1 MEKVNNAKKNKKSDL
16 IKLIA
21 VVLIIGLGFFIAW
34 RTGLVEKIKDVEA
47 MQEFFKSYGFLG
59 YLIFILV
66 FIGSCVFMLPGSM
79 LTIIAGIAFG
89 PLFGGVVSLIGAT
102 LGATAAF
109 LVSKYVARGMIEDK
123 IGKNEMFKKIDDGVE
138 KNGTSFLILTRLVP
152 VFPFS
157 FQNYAYGLT
166 KINLGTYFIVSF
178 ICMAPG
184 AFIYAYMAGE
194 IVTNGFSVS
203 LLVKFA
209 VAGILLFLVSL
220 VPKYIAKK
228 KGINMDELK

>member
-1 MEKVNNAKKNKKSDL
+1 MSTKTGEVKNNNGM
-16 IKLIA
+16 IKLLIA
-21 VVLIIGLGFFIAW
+21 ISIIAIGFFVAYK
-34 RTGLVEKIKDVEA
+34 TGVVQKIQDVDA
-47 MQEFFKSYGFLG
+47 MQEFFKSFGIWG

-66 FIGSCVFMLPGSM
+66 FIAACVFMLPGSM

-89 PLFGGVVSLIGAT
+89 PVLGAILALAGAT

-123 IGKNEMFKKIDDGVE
+123 IGQNEMFRKIDDGVE

-166 KINLGTYFIVSF
+166 KINLSTYFIVSL

-194 IVTNGFSVS
+194 IVTNGFSVG

-209 VAGILLFLVSL
+209 AAGTILFLISL
-220 VPKYIAKK
+220 IPKYIAKK
-228 KGINMDELK
+228 KGISMDDLK

>member
-1 MEKVNNAKKNKKSDL
+1 MAKEGKSNNT
-16 IKLIA
+16 IKLLIA
-21 VVLIIGLGFFIAW
+21 VLVIALGFFIAW
-34 RTGLVEKIKDVEA
+34 KTGLVSKIQDVEA
-47 MQEFFKSYGFLG
+47 MQAFFKSKGILG
-59 YLIFILV
+59 YGIFILIFIV
-66 FIGSCVFMLPGSM
+66 VCIFMIPGSM

-89 PLFGGVVSLIGAT
+89 PIMGGVVSLIGAT

-109 LVSKYVARGMIEDK
+109 LVSKYVARSMIEEK

-138 KNGTSFLILTRLVP
+138 QNGTSFLILTRLVP

-166 KINLGTYFIVSF
+166 KIKLSTYFIVSL

-194 IVTNGFSVS
+194 IVTNGFSTG
-203 LLVKFA
+203 LLIKFA
-209 VAGILLFLVSL
+209 GAGIALFLVSL
-220 VPKYIAKK
+220 IPKYIAKK
-228 KGINMDELK
+228 KGIDMSSLK

>member
-1 MEKVNNAKKNKKSDL
+1 MTMAKEVSQKKNSNL

-21 VVLIIGLGFFIAW
+21 VILIIGVGFFVAW
-34 RTGLVEKIKDVEA
+34 KTGLIEKIQDVEA
-47 MQEFFKSYGFLG
+47 MQSFFRSYGFLG
-59 YLIFILV
+59 YLIFVLV
-66 FIGSCVFMLPGSM
+66 YIVSCVFMLPGSM
-79 LTIIAGIAFG
+79 LTIVAGIAFG
-89 PLFGGVVSLIGAT
+89 PILGGILALIGAAF
-102 LGATAAF
+102 GATAAF
-109 LVSKYVARGMIEDK
+109 LVSKYVARGMIEEK
-123 IGKNEMFKKIDDGVE
+123 IGQNQMFKKIDDGVE

-166 KINLGTYFIVSF
+166 KINLGTYFLVSL

-194 IVTNGFSVS
+194 IVTNGFSTG

-209 VAGILLFLVSL
+209 LAGIILFGISL
-220 VPKYIAKK
+220 IPKYIAKK
-228 KGINMDELK
+228 KGIDMNDLK

>member
-16 IKLIA
+16 IKLIV

-66 FIGSCVFMLPGSM
+66 FIASCVFMLPGSM

-194 IVTNGFSVS
+194 IVTNGFSLS